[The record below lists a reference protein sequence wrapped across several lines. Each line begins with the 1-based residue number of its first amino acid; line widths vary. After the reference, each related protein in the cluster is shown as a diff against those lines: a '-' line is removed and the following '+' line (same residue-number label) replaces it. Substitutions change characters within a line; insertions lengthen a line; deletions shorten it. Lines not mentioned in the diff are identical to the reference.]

1 MASQASGDSAGGSAT
16 FSCSITTSRHVVLGG
31 EGFAEYRIDLCRD
44 GLKWHVWARFR
55 QFEAL
60 QRALPGVEAARAPL
74 PPKIFG
80 LPRHSSSKEAVA
92 ARAPALE
99 RWLDG
104 VLAEPAAFASLELL
118 KFTGLITDETGMRR
132 PPLHCSMLPRV
143 AETGD
148 CVLFRTKNPVA
159 TLQRAVTLS
168 AWDHVGLL
176 IHRNNAGLVCAA
188 AEAATTGIIECDM
201 NGCRYYSLDNYV
213 ACEWHRQYSE
223 MALRQLLWDRRG
235 AAEVSTAL
243 ETWSDEVLGLP
254 YRLTLAKITGGGGSG
269 KGDGAGD
276 AAGGDGGG
284 DAAPPVSVP
293 PNFFCSELVA
303 HAYQTLGVLPASRP
317 AAGYWPVTFSEDS
330 GLELLRG
337 ASLGEAIPIDFR
349 TPGVDRVRGAEPGG
363 AAVRR
368 APPFAARM
376 AAAGPARMAAVA
388 AAAEAEGSSSD
399 DVEPPRALDRAL
411 PVEPE
416 RDADG

>member
-1 MASQASGDSAGGSAT
+1 
-16 FSCSITTSRHVVLGG
+16 
-31 EGFAEYRIDLCRD
+31 
-44 GLKWHVWARFR
+44 
-55 QFEAL
+55 
-60 QRALPGVEAARAPL
+60 
-74 PPKIFG
+74 
-80 LPRHSSSKEAVA
+80 
-92 ARAPALE
+92 
-99 RWLDG
+99 
-104 VLAEPAAFASLELL
+104 
-118 KFTGLITDETGMRR
+118 MRR

-276 AAGGDGGG
+276 AAGGDGDGG
-284 DAAPPVSVP
+284 DAAPPVTVP

-376 AAAGPARMAAVA
+376 AAAGPARMAEV
-388 AAAEAEGSSSD
+388 AAAEAWRGL
-399 DVEPPRALDRAL
+399 VVRQRRAAARARPRAAGGA
-411 PVEPE
+411 E
-416 RDADG
+416 RDPDG

>member
-1 MASQASGDSAGGSAT
+1 MNAQCSTFAQAMATASGSAT

-60 QRALPGVEAARAPL
+60 QRALPGVEAARLPL

-243 ETWSDEVLGLP
+243 ET
-254 YRLTLAKITGGGGSG
+254 
-269 KGDGAGD
+269 
-276 AAGGDGGG
+276 
-284 DAAPPVSVP
+284 
-293 PNFFCSELVA
+293 
-303 HAYQTLGVLPASRP
+303 
-317 AAGYWPVTFSEDS
+317 
-330 GLELLRG
+330 
-337 ASLGEAIPIDFR
+337 
-349 TPGVDRVRGAEPGG
+349 
-363 AAVRR
+363 
-368 APPFAARM
+368 
-376 AAAGPARMAAVA
+376 
-388 AAAEAEGSSSD
+388 
-399 DVEPPRALDRAL
+399 
-411 PVEPE
+411 
-416 RDADG
+416 